1 MARRSGKKTLKN
13 NDEIK
18 AYRSEVL
25 KNSLHFNLEKY
36 EYSDAFVKA
45 RNVHEA
51 HTVSE
56 LYEFAKKGLAEVDCK
71 ALFFKE
77 KKYGYK
83 KLDTKKFIE
92 AFENKNN
99 FKKFKESSYLFDYDD
114 YNFTSRVG
122 DDFIPLLG
130 GAFNKQLYYA
140 DHLRMHALCFHAWN
154 HDPVAK
160 RIVNTIK
167 NFSLGKGFRIDTE
180 KKESLAILRAF
191 EKAMDL
197 QEFAKY
203 ICIESIIYGEVFVW
217 KLPQNNLYFSY
228 ENFETIPKSIIPRF
242 RLIDP
247 SVIWEIVT
255 YPEDIERVLGYWW
268 VAPTQYQIKS
278 NILDKSVPTAKF
290 IMQELPA
297 NQVRHYKRNCVSNE
311 KRGRSELFSVLGY
324 MKRLRDSVNY
334 QIIADQKN
342 SAWAIDT
349 SIEGSQSDIDRYIQ
363 SMKAIGDI
371 PPAGSEFVHSSKV
384 KREYLSNVGSKPGA
398 SNSFEWALSMISI
411 GTGVPISYLGSHLS
425 GAQTRASAIV
435 STEPV
440 VKIFEEVQQFVSKV
454 ITNMCKDVLS
464 HFGIT
469 DEVEVTFPEIISQDR
484 SSKLRDISVAE
495 INGWISKKRAA
506 QMAAEEFAIDNYD
519 YDKEL
524 DEIKKYNTNEYSND
538 LNFLTSP
545 PKIEKEELD
554 NSKLSS
560 DEKREIKNEYV

>member
-1 MARRSGKKTLKN
+1 MARRSGRKTLKN

-140 DHLRMHALCFHAWN
+140 DYLRMHALCFHAWN

-506 QMAAEEFAIDNYD
+506 QMAAKEFVIDNYD

>member
-1 MARRSGKKTLKN
+1 MARRSGRKTLKN

-140 DHLRMHALCFHAWN
+140 DYLRMHALCFHAWN

-506 QMAAEEFAIDNYD
+506 QMAAEELAIDNYD

-560 DEKREIKNEYV
+560 DEKRGIKNEYV